1 MTVSRRQVLSGMA
14 ASALLLARPALAA
27 TSGEDSRAL
36 RLYNVH
42 TDESFRDVYYADGG
56 YLPDALGRLDVFM
69 RDHHADAVGLMDPG
83 VHDILWRLQNRY
95 LQVYGREVTI
105 NVHSAFRTRET
116 NEMLRPEGAAQNSFH
131 MRAKAV
137 DVSVQGLGIYFL
149 ADQAPRVGAGGCGIY
164 MRSQFAHLDTGPRR
178 SWTQPLW

>member
-1 MTVSRRQVLSGMA
+1 MKDVGRRRVLLGMA
-14 ASALLLARPALAA
+14 ASTLLLARPALAA
-27 TSGEDSRAL
+27 SGEGARTL
-36 RLYNVH
+36 RLHNVH
-42 TDESFRDVYYADGG
+42 TGESFRDVYYADGG
-56 YLPDALGRLDVFM
+56 YLPDALGRLDIFM
-69 RDHHADAVGLMDPG
+69 RDHHSGAVGLMDPG
-83 VHDILWRLQNRY
+83 IHDILWRLQNRY
-95 LQVYGREVTI
+95 RQAYGREVTI
-105 NVHSAFRTRET
+105 NIHSAFRTRET
-116 NEMLRPEGAAQNSFH
+116 NEMLRSEGAAQNSLH